1 MLVVD
6 FFIFFHIGFEGF
18 QLFAVEVAH
27 DVHGVDMVE
36 VGGELHL
43 QGQEAGSGVFAFFG
57 DGADKD
63 ATRENVGVAAGE
75 HRVTLI
81 DIEVFGNVLKID
93 RLRVAVPPGDGS

>member
-36 VGGELHL
+36 VGGEMHL
-43 QGQEAGSGVFAFFG
+43 QRQEAGGRFFALFG

-63 ATRENVGVAAGE
+63 AAGE
-75 HRVTLI
+75 DVGIAARQH
-81 DIEVFGNVLKID
+81 
-93 RLRVAVPPGDGS
+93 